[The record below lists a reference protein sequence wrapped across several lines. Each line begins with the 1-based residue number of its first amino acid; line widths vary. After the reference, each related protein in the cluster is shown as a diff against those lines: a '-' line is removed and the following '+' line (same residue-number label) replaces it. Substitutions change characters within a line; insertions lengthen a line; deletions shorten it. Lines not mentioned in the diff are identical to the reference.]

1 MNLKTDPRP
10 AEATASTEYET
21 IPPPREIRRPAS
33 GVKVSLLESWAGPEL
48 PEERIPTPGGFVDF
62 EELFGVHVWVYVC
75 VNRISDSAAG
85 VPFRLTRGEKPVGTA
100 DPLFRL
106 LRRPNPYMTFSGL
119 VESVF
124 SCLELTGNCFLEKVR
139 PGPDAGS
146 SELYPLRSDRVSI
159 LPGKTEKVAAYKVR
173 TDGRVQVL
181 EPWRVDHVLY
191 CNPFNDYY
199 GLSPL
204 QAGINSVLQD
214 LNSQAFARKFF
225 ENDATPGGIL
235 QTDQNLSET
244 QYRRLLKQFEERH
257 RGIANRFK
265 IAVLEGGLKYERVT
279 VTQQEMQFIEQRKIS
294 RDEIL
299 AIYGVPPI
307 LAGLETMNFATAYEQ
322 KKTFWQETMLPKLLK
337 VQDAFNAG
345 FVRDFGEDYLFEF
358 DVKRIEALSENK
370 EIQSRRHNLYLR
382 MGVMTANE
390 IRKELGLS
398 PVNQAEAD
406 LLWFPQNRAPGPTEP
421 GRQNEPGL
429 EEENPVPAGAK
440 RTL

>member
-1 MNLKTDPRP
+1 MNRQTDPKLTDATAP
-10 AEATASTEYET
+10 AEGAKNS
-21 IPPPREIRRPAS
+21 PGRMNRRPES
-33 GVKVSLLESWAGPEL
+33 SVKVSLLESWTGPEL

-85 VPFRLTRGEKPVGTA
+85 VPFRLTRGEKPVGTG

-106 LRRPNPYMTFSGL
+106 LRRPNPYMAFSGL

-124 SCLELTGNCFLEKVR
+124 SYLELTGNCFLEKVR
-139 PGPDAGS
+139 PGPDSGP

-159 LPGKTEKVAAYKVR
+159 LPGKKEKVAAYKVR

-181 EPWRVDHVLY
+181 EPWRVDHLLY

-204 QAGINSVLQD
+204 QAGINSILQD

-257 RGIANRFK
+257 RGIANRFR

-370 EIQSRRHNLYLR
+370 EIQSRRHNLYFR

-390 IRKELGLS
+390 IRKELGL
-398 PVNQAEAD
+398 PPLNQAEAD
-406 LLWFPQNRAPGPTEP
+406 LLWFPQNQTPCPSDTGTRSGSGPEGT
-421 GRQNEPGL
+421 G
-429 EEENPVPAGAK
+429 PVPEETNG
-440 RTL
+440 